1 MFTSVWYFDEL
12 TDFVIIQINDMVSIV
27 SIDRTDGCQVFFPD
41 GIGNR
46 EIVTAKSSE
55 MNIMI
60 PKPGGEDMVSGSQL

>member
-27 SIDRTDGCQVFFPD
+27 SIDRTDGCQVVFPD
-41 GIGNR
+41 GIGNT

-55 MNIMI
+55 MNIMM
-60 PKPGGEDMVSGSQL
+60 PKPGGDDMVSGSKL